1 MFLNRSNSRI
11 LALALSL
18 TASAIAQ
25 TSRGTVAGIVTDPS
39 GASVVSAAALL
50 RNTATGVTRDTT
62 TNGSGVYR
70 FDAVDPGPYTVNLKS
85 AGFRTAMSASF
96 TVTANQVSSVDIILE
111 VGETTSTVEVS
122 ADAATLQTE
131 SPVRGGNIESQRIT
145 ELPFANRN
153 PVSLA
158 LTLPGVSSNRYG
170 NGVGTFSVNGSRGRS
185 NNFLIDGTENNDISV
200 AGQAFQFKNPDAVQ
214 EVAVQTSNYD
224 SEFGRAGGAV
234 VNTITKGGTN
244 TIHGSLGYLLDVTN
258 DDAISSQQALDPNV
272 LKKGRPNSGTDQW
285 FFGTVGGPIVKNRTF
300 FFGSYFEERQNS
312 SGTSNVIVPSASGRA
327 TLNALFPAGTN
338 KNVDLY
344 NTVTGGINASSQFT
358 NVVLGNGRPDI
369 QFGTGVIGYGAPY
382 RDRSPTIRID
392 HKISDNDQL
401 SGRFLFDDV
410 AIGTASVSFPGFNT
424 SQKNRYQNALIAETH
439 VFSPSLTN
447 ELRLPYNRITLSFP
461 VDSANALGK
470 TLPNYAISGISGF
483 GIATNLPQ
491 GRIANNYGLQD
502 TITYTHGSHSIRA
515 GVDLLDQRS
524 RQFAPITERGALT
537 YNTGGGFSGFAN
549 YVDDFG
555 GSSGGTARDFGSP
568 AYYPK
573 LFRQAYFA
581 QDRWRVNSELTLTY
595 GVRYEYFGLPVNSLK
610 TPAFTGLFNVDP
622 LTLTGPYNQPN
633 KVAADKNNFAP
644 SVGLAYSPAYTD
656 GPLFWMFGNKKSV
669 IRMGYNLGY
678 DSFFNNIASNASTS
692 SPNIVSTS
700 LISNVDPLALPRGI
714 GNLSALLP
722 RVARAL
728 TPGDSQTLVDKNLVN
743 PYYQHWS
750 FGIQREL
757 PGKIVIDTSYVG
769 SKGTK
774 LFAQEDLNPL
784 VPVNLRIT
792 PANLNPAAFLTGRLD
807 NLQGARNIRTNNGS
821 SYYHAAQLQAT
832 RRFSSGLVF
841 NASYTWSKLIDYN
854 SDVFQV
860 NNTLAASAI
869 PTIFGGLKQEKAV
882 SLYDRTQRAVISYV
896 YELPFFKTQQGLLGR
911 AFGGIQIAGVS
922 TFESGVPFT
931 VLNGQDAD
939 GIGGNN
945 DRPDYNPLG
954 QKYVRS
960 VPSAT
965 SPTGYINPE
974 NSNLPINPA
983 TAMFIGV
990 PAGSGRTG
998 NLGRNTIRT
1007 PGINNTDANA
1017 QKTIRIA
1024 DRVSIQLRAEMYN
1037 VFNHPQYGNA
1047 SVSPFG
1053 FGGGTLQG
1061 SVFGST
1067 AGRFLNQY
1075 FLDNSARIIRYQL
1088 KLTF

>member
-18 TASAIAQ
+18 AASAIAQ

-344 NTVTGGINASSQFT
+344 NSVTGGINASSQFT

-644 SVGLAYSPAYTD
+644 SLGLAYSPAYTD

-954 QKYVRS
+954 QKYVRA

>member
-18 TASAIAQ
+18 AASAIAQ

-954 QKYVRS
+954 QKYVRA

-974 NSNLPINPA
+974 NSNLPIDPA

-1037 VFNHPQYGNA
+1037 VFNHPQYGSA

>member
-644 SVGLAYSPAYTD
+644 SLGLAYSPAYTD

-954 QKYVRS
+954 QKYVRA

-974 NSNLPINPA
+974 NSNLPIDPA

>member
-18 TASAIAQ
+18 AASAIAQ

-644 SVGLAYSPAYTD
+644 SLGLAYSPAYTD

-954 QKYVRS
+954 QKYVRA

-974 NSNLPINPA
+974 NSNLPIDPA

-1037 VFNHPQYGNA
+1037 VFNHPQYGSA

>member
-18 TASAIAQ
+18 AASAIAQ

-644 SVGLAYSPAYTD
+644 SLGLAYSPAYTD

-700 LISNVDPLALPRGI
+700 LISNVDPLSLPRGI

-954 QKYVRS
+954 QKYVRA

-974 NSNLPINPA
+974 NSNLPIDPA

>member
-18 TASAIAQ
+18 AASAIAQ

-954 QKYVRS
+954 QKYVRA